1 MRDFGGDNRSG
12 GWQGGKKF
20 GGKRDFGGRDER
32 PAMHQ
37 ATCSE
42 CGITCEVPFKPNGM
56 KPVFCRDCFKNVNS
70 DAPERSERRDFDRP
84 SYDKPSYDKPSY
96 DRPSYDKPAYEK
108 PAFKPAAAPAHDHKD
123 QFEMLNVKLDYVLK
137 ALSQMGAT
145 KTCACSHEAKAPA
158 KAEAPVVIKAAPV
171 KAEVEA
177 PVVAEKATKAKKV
190 AKKAKKA

>member
-1 MRDFGGDNRSG
+1 MRNFGGDDRSGG

-42 CGITCEVPFKPNGM
+42 CGMTCEVPFKPNGM

-70 DAPERSERRDFDRP
+70 DVPERSDRRDFDRP
-84 SYDKPSYDKPSY
+84 SYDKPSYDRPAYDKPSY
-96 DRPSYDKPAYEK
+96 EKPAYEK
-108 PAFKPAAAPAHDHKD
+108 AFKPAAAPAHDHKD

-145 KTCACSHEAKAPA
+145 KVCACAHEKASAKV
-158 KAEAPVVIKAAPV
+158 EAPVVIKATVAKEEVKEVAP
-171 KAEVEA
+171 K
-177 PVVAEKATKAKKV
+177 
-190 AKKAKKA
+190 AKKAKKSKKA